1 MKGEEGMI
9 NGCIEPL
16 TDLKDGGERDIQW
29 WERKSEKRKE
39 EGKTCLD
46 PVSYCIGKYFEAEVV
61 GLVQQQAGK
70 GWGSLPGCALRATN
84 ALGGG
89 ANPEVASA
97 STEL

>member
-29 WERKSEKRKE
+29 WERKFEKRKE

-70 GWGSLPGCALRATN
+70 GWGSLVAPCAPPM
-84 ALGGG
+84 LGGG